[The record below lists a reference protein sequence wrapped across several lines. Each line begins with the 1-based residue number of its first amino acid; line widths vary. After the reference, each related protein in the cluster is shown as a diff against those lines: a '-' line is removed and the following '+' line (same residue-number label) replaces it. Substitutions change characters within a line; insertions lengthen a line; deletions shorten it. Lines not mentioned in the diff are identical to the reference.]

1 MPRPRPS
8 RAPESQRWCDDVP
21 SLMYTQS
28 RPIYYSPLPCTLVI
42 AHMCTCSGAC
52 TVVHV
57 RHGVCFFEQN
67 TVRDMTQVDHGL
79 HSVCGTRHLA
89 HTRERDR
96 HDTDT
101 QMRKNGVSD
110 ALAEPETV
118 LTQNTVPPSSQLLTH
133 A

>member
-1 MPRPRPS
+1 M
-8 RAPESQRWCDDVP
+8 
-21 SLMYTQS
+21 
-28 RPIYYSPLPCTLVI
+28 I
-42 AHMCTCSGAC
+42 
-52 TVVHV
+52 
-57 RHGVCFFEQN
+57 FEPN
-67 TVRDMTQVDHGL
+67 TVRDMTQVDHARE
-79 HSVCGTRHLA
+79 SGTD
-89 HTRERDR
+89 T